1 MRVWFRQSVQT
12 VTGFIYLVIVVYR
25 GHSLKMPFF
34 YYYSRLCAH
43 HTAQEHIKTDDIGE
57 TTLQL

>member
-12 VTGFIYLVIVVYR
+12 VTSFIYLVIVVYR

-34 YYYSRLCAH
+34 IIIIILDYV
-43 HTAQEHIKTDDIGE
+43 HTQREHIKTDDIGE
-57 TTLQL
+57 TTV